1 MSENKIEKYC
11 FQKKSKFITIL
22 DKFLNLINF
31 LKLIF
36 LKWKSFIPYLLFIM
50 E

>member
-1 MSENKIEKYC
+1 MSEDKIEKYF
-11 FQKKSKFITIL
+11 FQKKSKFITVL

-31 LKLIF
+31 LKLI